1 MEHSNII
8 GMQLL
13 LNEKADLYFESTKG
27 YSILHFLSELASS
40 GPEGMEFVLAKLPM
54 MDRNNLK

>member
-1 MEHSNII
+1 
-8 GMQLL
+8 MQLL